1 MTVSIYWIRRDL
13 RLADNP
19 ALTAAAADGQAV
31 LPVYIHAPDEA
42 GAWANGAAS
51 NWWLHH
57 SLTALAQSL
66 ADHGL
71 PLIIRQG
78 ETLAVLDALIAE
90 TGATAVHWN
99 RLYDPTLIRRDKSIK
114 AQLKHRGLAVHSHNA
129 ALLHE
134 PWTIQTGTGGDYK
147 AFTPFW
153 RACRR
158 QADPTPPLPVP
169 ASLNAPNGAKTL
181 ATGTVDDLQLLP
193 TIPWDGGLRDT
204 WRPGEAGA
212 WQRLEAFLPQ
222 TMGDYEPGRDFPAA
236 PGTSKLS
243 PHLHFGEIGP
253 RQIWQA
259 VQQRLAQGDSDE
271 GFITSVETF
280 LSEIGWREFAHHV
293 LFHHPDFPDVP
304 LNPRFADFPWQD
316 DPDDALIRPWQQGR
330 TGIPLVDAG
339 MRELYAT
346 GWMHNRVR
354 MVVGSFLVKNLR
366 LPWQAGE
373 AWFWDT
379 LVDADL
385 AANSLGWQWVAGS
398 GADAAPYFRIFNPVR
413 QSERFDPK
421 GEYIARWVPE
431 LADVPVKHRH
441 APWEAPASA
450 LSEAGVTLG
459 LQYPHPMVDL
469 KESRQAALA
478 AFEQIKKT

>member
-1 MTVSIYWIRRDL
+1 MAVSIYWIRRDL

-19 ALTAAAADGQAV
+19 ALTAAADNGQSV

-42 GAWANGAAS
+42 GAWANGEAS

-57 SLTALAQSL
+57 SLSALAQSL

-71 PLIIRQG
+71 PLVIRRG
-78 ETLAVLDALIAE
+78 ESLATLDALIEE

-99 RLYDPTLIRRDKSIK
+99 RLYDPALIRRDKAIK

-153 RACRR
+153 RACRKL
-158 QADPTPPLPVP
+158 ADPEPPLPVP
-169 ASLNAPNGAKTL
+169 ALKAPEHAGTISSLKPE
-181 ATGTVDDLQLLP
+181 DLGLLP
-193 TIPWDGGLRDT
+193 RIRWDAGLAAN
-204 WRPGEAGA
+204 WQPGEAGA
-212 WQRLEAFLPQ
+212 WQRLGDFLPK
-222 TMGDYEPGRDFPAA
+222 TLGAYEPGRDFPAE
-236 PGTSKLS
+236 PGTSRLS
-243 PHLHFGEIGP
+243 PHLHFGEISP

-259 VQQRLAQGDSDE
+259 VQQQLAQGGDE
-271 GFITSVETF
+271 ATTTSIETF

-293 LFHHPDFPDVP
+293 LYHHPDFPDAP
-304 LNPRFADFPWQD
+304 LNPRFADFPWQE
-316 DPDDALIRPWQQGR
+316 DADGQLLAAWQQGR

-413 QSERFDPK
+413 QSERFDPE

-431 LADVPVKHRH
+431 LAGLAVKHRH
-441 APWEAPASA
+441 APWEAPASVLA
-450 LSEAGVTLG
+450 DAGVTLG
-459 LQYPHPMVDL
+459 IDYPHPMVDL
-469 KESRQAALA
+469 KASRQAALA